1 MALTTVTPVKHGTGI
16 MLLSPQAGNILPPGH
31 SGSEDR
37 ESDIRER
44 QAVIPETVK
53 PVSGAPGHTK

>member
-1 MALTTVTPVKHGTGI
+1 